1 MKKKKTVNPR
11 FRTVENSRA
20 YCSLSGRLAVGPTVC
35 SDWGL
40 LHLNYLPT
48 SGHND
53 HHHGHDD
60 HHHGHDD
67 QGGVDTKSFSGVQN
81 ESYWKW
87 RECVGNISNT
97 FNTCQH
103 FLVNTKQNWRE
114 PCNLLTEH
122 CSA

>member
-1 MKKKKTVNPR
+1 MQGCPNENANSKS
-11 FRTVENSRA
+11 EILYNSREHI
-20 YCSLSGRLAVGPTVC
+20 AVCLGGWSADPTVC

-48 SGHND
+48 SGHD
-53 HHHGHDD
+53 KYDDHHGHND

-67 QGGVDTKSFSGVQN
+67 QGGLDTKSFSGVQN

-103 FLVNTKQNWRE
+103 FLVNTKTKLERTLQ
-114 PCNLLTEH
+114 PAH
-122 CSA
+122 